1 MTGHAP
7 SIGRLTGCHSTAD
20 EGSPADTV
28 EPTHEHG
35 DGGRRV
41 STSTTSRRRPGMETR
56 ADGGRR
62 DRTWLIG
69 VWVMVVAFA
78 ALTVLRSNQVGV
90 PLRDPEGRMFS
101 GRITSALVLLAALI
115 VVDSLMRAWRRR
127 GGGGRGPVGLL
138 RDAFHLL
145 RDKWSPER
153 LVLVVSGLLAYHL
166 VYVCYRNL
174 KSWVAFNQL
183 RDGELLAADRWLF
196 LGHSPAGLLHDLL
209 GQDHA
214 AYVLMVVYKS
224 FTYLVPLFVV
234 GSLVFVDRIR
244 EGYVGLTSAMWVWIL
259 GVGSYYLLPSL
270 GPFEADRA
278 DFAELPHTAIT
289 ATQAEYL
296 YERAYLLHFPS
307 AGDAFASLGAFASL
321 HVAFTCMVMLMLRYY
336 GLRRTAIVVGCY
348 LAATIIA
355 TVYFGWHYVVD
366 DVAGVLIA
374 VLAVGLARVMVR
386 PRRAAGPGVAE
397 GSQSPH
403 AIADTPVAPGRG
415 TSSRDR

>member
-1 MTGHAP
+1 MTRRAAVD
-7 SIGRLTGCHSTAD
+7 RLKGCHRITD

-28 EPTHEHG
+28 DAREHD

-41 STSTTSRRRPGMETR
+41 STSTPSRRRAVDGAHEASSPDR
-56 ADGGRR
+56 A
-62 DRTWLIG
+62 WLVGI
-69 VWVMVVAFA
+69 WVLVVAFVTV
-78 ALTVLRSNQVGV
+78 ALLRSSQVGV
-90 PLRDPEGRMFS
+90 PFRDPEGRMFS
-101 GRITSALVLLAALI
+101 GRLTSALVLLAVLV
-115 VVDSLMRAWRRR
+115 VVDALMRAWRRR
-127 GGGGRGPVGLL
+127 AGSGRGPVGVL
-138 RDAFHLL
+138 RDALHLL
-145 RDKWSPER
+145 RDKWWPER
-153 LVLVVSGLLAYHL
+153 LALAVSGLLAYHL

-183 RDGELLAADRWLF
+183 RDEELLAADRWLF

-214 AYVLMVVYKS
+214 AYALMVVYKS

-259 GVGSYYLLPSL
+259 GVGSYYMFPSL
-270 GPFEADRA
+270 GPFEADPP
-278 DFAELPHTAIT
+278 DFVELPHTAIT

-296 YERAYLLHFPS
+296 YERAYLLQFPG

-336 GLRRTAIVVGCY
+336 GLRRAAIVMGCY
-348 LAATIIA
+348 LAGTIIA

-366 DVAGVLIA
+366 DIAGVLIA

-386 PRRAAGPGVAE
+386 PRRAVGPRVVRGELSAHPIGDE
-397 GSQSPH
+397 AQ
-403 AIADTPVAPGRG
+403 VAPGQG
-415 TSSRDR
+415 TTPAGR

>member
-1 MTGHAP
+1 
-7 SIGRLTGCHSTAD
+7 
-20 EGSPADTV
+20 V
-28 EPTHEHG
+28 
-35 DGGRRV
+35 
-41 STSTTSRRRPGMETR
+41 
-56 ADGGRR
+56 
-62 DRTWLIG
+62 G
-69 VWVMVVAFA
+69 VWVLVVGFA
-78 ALTVLRSNQVGV
+78 TVALLRSSQVGV

-101 GRITSALVLLAALI
+101 GRLASALVLLAALI

-127 GGGGRGPVGLL
+127 DGSGRGPVGVL
-138 RDAFHLL
+138 RDAFHML

-153 LVLVVSGLLAYHL
+153 LVLALTGLLAYHL

-183 RDGELLAADRWLF
+183 RDEELLAVDRWLF

-209 GQDHA
+209 GQDQA

-224 FTYLVPLFVV
+224 FTYLVPLFIV

-278 DFAELPHTAIT
+278 DFVELPRTAIT

-296 YERAYLLHFPS
+296 YERAYLLQFPG

-321 HVAFTCMVMLMLRYY
+321 HVAYTCMVMLMLRYY
-336 GLRRTAIVVGCY
+336 GLRRASMVVGCY

-366 DVAGVLIA
+366 DIAGVLIA

-386 PRRAAGPGVAE
+386 PRRAAGPGVVRGE
-397 GSQSPH
+397 LSPH
-403 AIADTPVAPGRG
+403 PTGDARVAPGQG
-415 TSSRDR
+415 TTPAGR